1 MSRNKSR
8 HPDRS
13 VSASVVDPAA
23 GQAHLDSW
31 QNAVTGL
38 GTSIDQLTRATQV
51 STRGVWR
58 NSQTLETLYYE
69 DDLCAKIIDKPL
81 DAAMRQSWTPELPGS
96 DSEAQDV
103 KDRAERI
110 AKRARELKADE
121 RVIEAA
127 RWGRLYGGGAVLMA
141 LGPESGDPSI
151 PRNPNVPPRLLAL
164 TVFERDELV
173 PQRWYSSALD
183 PEYGHAQSWSIFPKA
198 ITGYDAEFGGTVHT
212 SRLLK
217 FEGLPASKLE
227 RQRQNGWS
235 PSVLTRVIEPVRDFQ
250 QNWRSVGLILQQ
262 AHQAVFK
269 LKGLVSMIAQGGSAV
284 QRRMEIVNLA
294 RSIARAVIIDADT
307 EEFEY
312 HSANVSGL
320 DALLDKFAVR
330 LSAAADIPMTIL
342 FGTSPAGMN
351 ATGESDTRGW
361 YDTVQAIREQSL
373 GPQLERLVR
382 VIAADVGDPE
392 PDAWVVKWPSL
403 WQMSPTEEA
412 DYRNKVAQTDDLY
425 LRNQVVTPAEVAVS
439 RFGGGHYS
447 AETVIDLG
455 LREEAAAV
463 QPGDEAKAYPVRP
476 EAPLPADQTQ
486 AAAPAEAAP
495 APAPTANPEL
505 AKDPAAA
512 LNGAQVASL
521 QGIVQSVATRTLP
534 RESGIAMMLA
544 AFPITSTQAEAIMGT
559 VGRTFFAPVEGDAQ
573 QA

>member
-1 MSRNKSR
+1 MSRNKQR
-8 HPDRS
+8 HRPI
-13 VSASVVDPAA
+13 PAPVA
-23 GQAHLDSW
+23 ATVEGQARLDSW
-31 QNAVTGL
+31 QNALTGL
-38 GTSIDQLTRATQV
+38 GTNIDPLTRAQV
-51 STRGVWR
+51 VSSRSQWR
-58 NSQTLETLYYE
+58 NSLTLENLYYE
-69 DDLCAKIIDKPL
+69 DDLCAKIVDKPL

-141 LGPESGDPSI
+141 FGPESGDPSI
-151 PRNPNVPPRLLAL
+151 PRNPNVAPRLLAL
-164 TVFERDELV
+164 AVFERDELM
-173 PQRWYSSALD
+173 PSRWYSSALD
-183 PEYGHAQSWSIFPKA
+183 PEYGHAATWAIFPKA
-198 ITGYDAEFGGTVHT
+198 ITGYDSELGGVVHT

-217 FEGLPASKLE
+217 FEGLPASKME

-269 LKGLVSMIAQGGSAV
+269 LKGLISMIAEQGDKV
-284 QRRMEIVNLA
+284 QRRMELINMA
-294 RSIARAVIIDADT
+294 RSISRAVIIDADT
-307 EEFEY
+307 ESFDY
-312 HSANVSGL
+312 HSANVAGL

-361 YDTVQAIREQSL
+361 YDTVQSIREQNL

-412 DYRNKVAQTDDLY
+412 EYRNKVATTDGIY
-425 LRNQVVTPAEVAVS
+425 LQNQVLTPAEVAVS

-447 AETVIDLG
+447 AETVIDLS
-455 LREEAAAV
+455 LRDEAAAV
-463 QPGDEAKAYPVRP
+463 QPGDEAKAYP
-476 EAPLPADQTQ
+476 PAKAEPD
-486 AAAPAEAAP
+486 AAPA
-495 APAPTANPEL
+495 
-505 AKDPAAA
+505 
-512 LNGAQVASL
+512 Q
-521 QGIVQSVATRTLP
+521 ATPP
-534 RESGIAMMLA
+534 RS
-544 AFPITSTQAEAIMGT
+544 
-559 VGRTFFAPVEGDAQ
+559 EGG
-573 QA
+573 